1 MSRIAKVRKAQ
12 HRIQVIGLCRF
23 SYLGEGGFKT
33 LYDRPL
39 TERRAMLFDPDRLN
53 ARMIWF
59 EHVFLPSLQ
68 AQTDPD
74 FTMIVL
80 TSEDLPQPWLDRLRA
95 LIGALPQFRLQTMPP
110 LAHRVAC
117 ADAIKA
123 VVEPGADLTA
133 QFRLDDDDAVA
144 VEYIALIR
152 RDFLLLH
159 ALYSE
164 NNGLAVD
171 YTLGLVLEDVQGRVV
186 ADKRRECFWGCG
198 LTLYLPPNSS
208 RQILNFQHHKV
219 WQHLP
224 TVMRHKPAMWV
235 RGAHQSNDSKFRR
248 PDAGAAPKPGEI
260 SQELYDRFRIDL
272 KALEARLARYHAGR

>member
-1 MSRIAKVRKAQ
+1 
-12 HRIQVIGLCRF
+12 
-23 SYLGEGGFKT
+23 
-33 LYDRPL
+33 
-39 TERRAMLFDPDRLN
+39 MLFDPDRLN

-152 RDFLLLH
+152 RDFLLLQ

-164 NNGLAVD
+164 NNGLRWITRMDWCWRMCRAGWSLISGGNV
-171 YTLGLVLEDVQGRVV
+171 
-186 ADKRRECFWGCG
+186 
-198 LTLYLPPNSS
+198 S
-208 RQILNFQHHKV
+208 
-219 WQHLP
+219 
-224 TVMRHKPAMWV
+224 
-235 RGAHQSNDSKFRR
+235 
-248 PDAGAAPKPGEI
+248 GAAGLR
-260 SQELYDRFRIDL
+260 STCRQTVRARF
-272 KALEARLARYHAGR
+272 